1 MAGGPKN
8 NINTAYFNVPAYNRK
23 MDAAARLAGDARY
36 RAYGNLDVDLT
47 RNQSPLVISGN
58 QNVREF
64 ISSKVGCPTSF
75 AWGGLNIVMLCSK
88 R

>member
-36 RAYGNLDVDLT
+36 RAYLLE
-47 RNQSPLVISGN
+47 QSI
-58 QNVREF
+58 
-64 ISSKVGCPTSF
+64 T
-75 AWGGLNIVMLCSK
+75 ML
-88 R
+88 RPPHANE